1 MIEIKSKEQDDLNEL
16 MLKYE
21 LAQNILCAEVENLYK
36 EYQSRTQTNPVEHI
50 KSRIKEIDSATKKLE
65 KKGYQLSLENLQN
78 HVHDMVG
85 IRLVCTFIE
94 DVYQM
99 IDLIKDS
106 DIFEIK
112 EEKDYIS
119 NPKSSGYQSYH
130 MNVSVP
136 IHYQGDIE
144 YIESEIQI
152 RTASMDLWAGIEHK
166 LKYKSNNDDNE
177 VSDYIGRQMLYYSM
191 QLRKF
196 DEKMQELKALQDGNQ
211 NSKSESASAKVFQ
224 KKYGKR

>member
-1 MIEIKSKEQDDLNEL
+1 MEIKNKEEQDDLNEL
-16 MLKYE
+16 MLKYQ
-21 LAQNILCAEVENLYK
+21 LAQNILYAEVENLYK

-50 KSRIKEIDSATKKLE
+50 KSRIKGIDSATKKLE
-65 KKGYQLSLENLQN
+65 EKGYQPSLENLQN

-85 IRLVCTFIE
+85 IRLVCTFLE

-99 IDLIKDS
+99 IELIKDS

-112 EEKDYIS
+112 EEEDYIS
-119 NPKSSGYQSYH
+119 DSKSSGYQSYH

-144 YIESEIQI
+144 HVESEIQI

-166 LKYKSNNDDNE
+166 LNYKSDSNDNQ
-177 VSDYIGRQMLYYSM
+177 VSDYIQKQMLYYSM
-191 QLRKF
+191 QLRDF
-196 DEKMQELKALQDGNQ
+196 DEEMQRLKELQDGNQ
-211 NSKSESASAKVFQ
+211 NSQPESARAKVVQ